1 MWDQVFT
8 IDKRLIGG
16 RTQFIDSIGNDNK
29 QVIEQK
35 NLYIVEREISFPGIT
50 EPITFIL
57 SGLRSHRETV
67 ACCFFAVFRFIA

>member
-1 MWDQVFT
+1 MWDQVLH
-8 IDKRLIGG
+8 LIKGLLEG
-16 RTQFIDSIGNDNK
+16 ATQFIDSVGNNQD

-57 SGLRSHRETV
+57 SGDTFEYKENIKL
-67 ACCFFAVFRFIA
+67 